1 MVAVEAAS
9 SPLEARCNLRGKC
22 LAEYVF
28 LGGSGGDLR
37 SRTRVLG
44 HVPASAAECPLWTVD
59 GTYTDQV
66 KQTSTW
72 IVPYFMGT
80 CAPHRNFTP
89 ACACALARM
98 KDTVVWSGEAL
109 DVR

>member
-1 MVAVEAAS
+1 MLDGGVPSAGAS

-37 SRTRVLG
+37 SRTRVLD

-59 GTYTDQV
+59 GSSTDQV
-66 KQTSTW
+66 REQWQDGHFGYLQVFACT
-72 IVPYFMGT
+72 MGV
-80 CAPHRNFTP
+80 CNLGR
-89 ACACALARM
+89 
-98 KDTVVWSGEAL
+98 
-109 DVR
+109 